1 MKRLDASWFM
11 IDERESNQGKELD
24 FPAFPCHQSL
34 LIDHNP
40 MQGKRFVV
48 IETGFSGDV
57 GSKGLGFS

>member
-1 MKRLDASWFM
+1 M